1 MDVIVDDYSWVGTS
15 TIVDPESV
23 EPCVICGEGPYR
35 EAEYHLHSVCPCG
48 AVWYH
53 PACTV
58 RLLRY
63 LYGAWVFT
71 PICCKACTGE
81 KSWTLPK
88 WNFQVENEEV
98 EGSDEEEEIQEVD
111 TSLRKNRKKKVV
123 VDHRTNRKGRTAVYK
138 RRGAALGT

>member
-1 MDVIVDDYSWVGTS
+1 MDVGVDDYSWVGTS

-63 LYGAWVFT
+63 VYGAWVFS
-71 PICCKACTGE
+71 PICCKTCTGS
-81 KSWTLPK
+81 KTWTLPK
-88 WNFQVENEEV
+88 WDFQVENDNKSTV
-98 EGSDEEEEIQEVD
+98 SFGGLVD
-111 TSLRKNRKKKVV
+111 MSLRKNRKKKKV
-123 VDHRTNRKGRTAVYK
+123 VDHRTNRKGHAAVYE
-138 RRGAALGT
+138 RRTGS